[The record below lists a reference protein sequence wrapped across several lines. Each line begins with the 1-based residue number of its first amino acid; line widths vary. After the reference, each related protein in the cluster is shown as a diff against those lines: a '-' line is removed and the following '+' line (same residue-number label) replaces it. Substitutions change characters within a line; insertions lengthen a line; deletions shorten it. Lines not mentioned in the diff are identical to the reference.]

1 MRAIYFIISILQMRK
16 LKHRQFKET
25 AQGFIVSTWQSQ
37 RSGPGTKVPKSVPW
51 LMLDCPTKLSFSVWP
66 VVSSM
71 HIFNVVFLR
80 MSLGRLT
87 RAPFLFFPEFNL
99 STDFDHT
106 FYQHQHNQVLNN
118 KTCCRLCSLTVS
130 HGLRNVMFHLVIVF
144 NSSTMDEIS
153 DLSIVQKEEK
163 QIPTAGKGRLTCRVT
178 SAPFL
183 GNPSFNL

>member
-1 MRAIYFIISILQMRK
+1 MREIYFIISVSQIRK

-25 AQGFIVSTWQSQ
+25 AQGFIVSKWQSQ
-37 RSGPGTKVPKSVPW
+37 RSGLGTKAPKSVPW
-51 LMLDCPTKLSFSVWP
+51 LMLDCPTKLGFSVWP

-71 HIFNVVFLR
+71 HIFTVVFQG
-80 MSLGRLT
+80 MSLGRLA
-87 RAPFLFFPEFNL
+87 RVPFLFFPEFNL

-106 FYQHQHNQVLNN
+106 FYQHQHKQVLNN
-118 KTCCRLCSLTVS
+118 KTCCHLYSLTIS

-153 DLSIVQKEEK
+153 DLSIVQKQEK
-163 QIPTAGKGRLTCRVT
+163 QIPTADKGRVTRRVT
-178 SAPFL
+178 SAPVL